1 MKWMITAT
9 LTSVWASEQEMGGW
23 KVLKML
29 KRLNRKE
36 WGLLALSFL
45 FIAIQVGLELA
56 IPDNITQM
64 TRSLETSGTT
74 TMDILRPGAR
84 MLLYSLLS
92 VGSAVVVGYFAS
104 HMAASFAARLRG
116 DVFDQVL
123 DYSLGDINHFST
135 ASLLTRTTNDVT
147 QLQTMI
153 AIGTQVLIK
162 APILAIWAI
171 SKIINKNWAWTM
183 ATGVALL
190 ALIALIAVVMVLVL
204 PRFKK
209 VQRLTDRLNLVTGE
223 NLSGIRVV
231 HAYNA
236 EDYQNKKFDQVN
248 QELTATNLFSNRIM
262 ALMSPGMSLIS
273 NGLTLAVYSIGA
285 GLIAEAS
292 GLDKL
297 TLFSDMI
304 VFSSYAMQV
313 IMGFLMLSFIFIFA
327 PRVSVSAGRLN
338 EVLDLTPS
346 LAYPDLTQGEEGQA
360 GTITFDQ
367 VSFTFPGAEEAAIE
381 GLSFTAKAGS
391 TVALIGATGSGK
403 STVLNLLA
411 RHYDPSA
418 GRILIAGRDVK
429 DYTEA
434 ELNDKLGYVP
444 QKAVLFSGTIRS
456 NIDFG
461 TSTHKAGTLSDKA
474 IHDAL
479 ASAQASDF
487 TADLDA
493 RVAQH
498 GDNFSGGQK
507 QRLAI
512 ARAIARQPEILL
524 FDDSFS
530 ALDYATDRRLRQT
543 LAKEAKAATKVIV
556 AQRISTIMDADQII
570 VLDDGHVAGIGTHQ
584 SLLRTNA
591 VYQEIAYSQLSKE
604 ELASDEE

>member
-1 MKWMITAT
+1 M
-9 LTSVWASEQEMGGW
+9 
-23 KVLKML
+23 LKMF

-36 WGLLALSFL
+36 WFMLFLSVT

-56 IPDNITQM
+56 IPDNMTKIT
-64 TRSLETSGTT
+64 RALEMPGTT
-74 TMDILRPGAR
+74 TMDILKPGGK

-92 VGSAVVVGYFAS
+92 VTSAIIVGYFAS
-104 HMAASFAARLRG
+104 HVAASFAARLRR
-116 DVFDQVL
+116 DVFDKVM
-123 DYSLGDINHFST
+123 DYSLGDINQFST

-147 QLQTMI
+147 QLQTLI

-162 APILAIWAI
+162 APILAIWAMT
-171 SKIINKNWAWTM
+171 KIINKNWEWTVV
-183 ATGVALL
+183 TGM
-190 ALIALIAVVMVLVL
+190 ALIALIVLIAVVMTLVL
-204 PRFKK
+204 PRFRK

-223 NLSGIRVV
+223 NLSGIKVV

-236 EDYQNKKFDQVN
+236 EDYQNAKFDQAN
-248 QELTATNLFSNRIM
+248 QELTDTNLFSNRVM

-273 NGLTLAVYSIGA
+273 NGLTLAVYGIGA
-285 GLIAEAS
+285 SLISQAAGMER
-292 GLDKL
+292 L

-313 IMGFLMLSFIFIFA
+313 IMGFLMLSFIFIIS

-338 EVLDLTPS
+338 EVLDLIPS
-346 LAYPDLTQGEEGQA
+346 ITYPAETKASPQTDTAIE
-360 GTITFDQ
+360 FDH

-381 GLSFTAKAGS
+381 DLTFSAASGS
-391 TVALIGATGSGK
+391 TVAIIGATGSGK

-411 RHYDPSA
+411 RHYDATS
-418 GRILIAGRDVK
+418 GQVK
-429 DYTEA
+429 VDGVNVQDYTEYD
-434 ELNDKLGYVP
+434 LNNKLGYAP

-461 TSTHKAGTLSDKA
+461 NSTEKMAPLSD
-474 IHDAL
+474 DEVRFAL
-479 ASAQASDF
+479 ATAEASNF

-512 ARAIARQPEILL
+512 ARVIARKPEIML

-530 ALDYATDRRLRQT
+530 ALDYATDVQLRKNLEESAQ
-543 LAKEAKAATKVIV
+543 KATKVIV
-556 AQRISTIMDADQII
+556 AQRISTIMAADQII
-570 VLDDGHVAGIGTHQ
+570 VLDEGKVMGIGTHQ
-584 SLLRTNA
+584 ELLATNQ
-591 VYQEIAYSQLSKE
+591 VYQDIAYSQLSEE
-604 ELASDEE
+604 ELA